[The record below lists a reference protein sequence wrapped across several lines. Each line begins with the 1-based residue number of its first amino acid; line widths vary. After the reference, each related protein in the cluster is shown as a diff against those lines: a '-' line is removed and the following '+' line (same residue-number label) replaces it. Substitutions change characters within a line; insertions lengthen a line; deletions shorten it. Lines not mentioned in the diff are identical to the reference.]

1 MLHRADDRR
10 PMTEQ
15 LLALQAVDTSAD
27 QLTHRRSHLPE
38 LEDATRARAGRTDWE
53 RTRDQIGRRLDEL
66 TAVIE
71 SAENDSRDIDRH
83 RDRLTAQLRTVYA
96 PREAEALQH
105 EIKVLSDRRSDLD
118 DRGLL
123 ALEQQSALDD
133 ERSSHL
139 DLEPPVNAALEA
151 AEAALSSAVG
161 EIDRQLTELDARRAA
176 LRAELPPQ
184 LLTRYDRLRAQLGVA
199 VARLVGT
206 RCDGCHLD
214 LSAVEV
220 EAVKAVDQ
228 EELAD
233 CPQCGRLI
241 VR

>member
-1 MLHRADDRR
+1 
-10 PMTEQ
+10 MTEE
-15 LLALQAVDTSAD
+15 LLALQAVDTTAD
-27 QLTHRRSHLPE
+27 QLIHRRSHVPE
-38 LEDATRARAGRTDWE
+38 LADATAARVVRADWE
-53 RTRDQIGRRLDEL
+53 RNRDEIGRRLDEL

-71 SAENDSRDIDRH
+71 SAENDSGDIDRH
-83 RDRLTAQLRTVYA
+83 RDRLNAQLRTVYA

-123 ALEQQSALDD
+123 ALEQQSVLDD

-139 DLEPPVNAALEA
+139 GLEPTVNAALEA
-151 AEAALSSAVG
+151 AEAALSSAMS
-161 EIDRQLTELDARRAA
+161 EIDRQLAELEVRRAG
-176 LRAELPPQ
+176 LRAELPSQ
-184 LLTRYDRLRAQLGVA
+184 LLTRYDSLRAQLGVA
-199 VARLVGT
+199 VARLVGS

-220 EAVKAVDQ
+220 EAVRAVDRD
-228 EELAD
+228 ELAE